1 MKKHSLILALALV
14 VNMAGCAANTD
25 TKPEPQNEDISI
37 TITAPSDENGPVTP
51 GHSFFI
57 SGTITNDEAL
67 SEGTSLRVSVLDK
80 EGKEVRFASSSRKDD
95 DSIDRFTDAFFYYA
109 DDVDPKRSDVHAR
122 EFPCL
127 IVEDTENP
135 DASLKNAN
143 IKCFFSDKDFNAFI
157 PYATDKAHGLLIDDG
172 IGYVDEAGNPYNA
185 LPRRKLHRLRSSNGQ
200 QWKGYRLSSKAV
212 FH

>member
-14 VNMAGCAANTD
+14 VNMAGCAGNTD
-25 TKPEPQNEDISI
+25 TKPEPHKEDISI

-57 SGTITNDEAL
+57 SGSITNDEAL

-80 EGKEVRFASSSRKDD
+80 DGKEVRFALSSRKDD

-135 DASLKNAN
+135 SAFSRIRTLTPLFLMPQIRRTDCSLTTGSAMWT
-143 IKCFFSDKDFNAFI
+143 SQEI
-157 PYATDKAHGLLIDDG
+157 PMTRFPK
-172 IGYVDEAGNPYNA
+172 ETTP
-185 LPRRKLHRLRSSNGQ
+185 PPQ
-200 QWKGYRLSSKAV
+200 
-212 FH
+212 F

>member
-25 TKPEPQNEDISI
+25 KKPEPQKEDTRI

-51 GHSFFI
+51 GHDFFI

-80 EGKEVRFASSSRKDD
+80 YGKEVRFAASSHKDKD
-95 DSIDRFTDAFFYYA
+95 CIDRFTDAFFYYA
-109 DDVDPKRSDVHAR
+109 DDIDSKRSDVHAR

-127 IVEDTENP
+127 IVEDTDDPE
-135 DASLKNAN
+135 ASLKTQ
-143 IKCFFSDKDFNAFI
+143 I
-157 PYATDKAHGLLIDDG
+157 
-172 IGYVDEAGNPYNA
+172 
-185 LPRRKLHRLRSSNGQ
+185 
-200 QWKGYRLSSKAV
+200 
-212 FH
+212 